1 MNKSILYIG
10 LCLFAASVP
19 TEPVASS
26 TNTGIF
32 RIFGKEKKKNK
43 KEETETSVSEYKK
56 LTGRDSVALKG
67 IANVIKKDNS
77 FYLEFPVK
85 LTGRAFLVTNRL
97 QQVPEELN
105 EAGVNKGINYE
116 NQVVTFEWC
125 KEEKKLR
132 IRQQRLTPE
141 VNSDDA
147 MAPSVTDNY
156 INPLIAALKIE
167 AIAPDS
173 STVIVKVDDLFN
185 GKQTNINDVFNNI
198 NLGTSANSDL
208 SRIVSI
214 KAFENNIVATSELT
228 TIVHE
233 GMSKVNITVVAS
245 SSFSLLPEIPMQGR
259 KENRRIGY
267 FTTNRLQYAD
277 KQQETETN
285 RYVTRWRLEP
295 SDEAA
300 YLRGELTSPKHPIVF
315 YIDPATPKQLQP
327 YIRRGILDWN
337 TAFEKAGFKNA
348 IEVKEYTDSIAAEG
362 DDMKYSVFTYAA
374 STKANAMGPSVID
387 PRTGEILEADVIW
400 WHNVVSLLREWIV
413 VQTGAVNPDVRGK
426 NIPDEMMG
434 EAARFVA
441 CHEIGHSLGLKHNMI
456 ASNAYPT
463 DSLRSATFMER
474 VNGTAASIM
483 DYARFNYV
491 AQPGDN
497 VPSTS
502 PHIGPYDELAIEWGY
517 RWFPDK
523 DKEKEELHKLL
534 KNHTEDIYRYG
545 EEQTPREAVDPR
557 SLSEDLGNDAMKS
570 ARYGIANLKR
580 IVPEIINWTTT
591 GEEGQTYKEAAQ
603 LYSGV
608 IFQWNLYLYHVMANV
623 GGMYIENT
631 EVGDGKKT
639 YTFVEKEKQKE
650 AVQFLIEE
658 AINYPAWLFDTPLSD
673 YTYILK
679 STPTGTLEQSPNVL
693 YKNALN
699 YLIWDLLDNKRMM
712 RMFENEF
719 RNGSEAFTA
728 VEMMDMLHKSIF
740 ATTIAGKK
748 TDVMTR
754 NLQKSFVDL
763 LITAAAEQEGVK
775 INKKLHDRN
784 FLLENKKLPCGYFG
798 HDTQENENESR
809 SARLIDMYSTQIN
822 RVSDALSV
830 KRGELVQILN
840 LLKTKKNSTTA
851 SDRYHYEDMI
861 LRIQTALGLAK

>member
-1 MNKSILYIG
+1 MNKTIIYIG
-10 LCLFAASVP
+10 LYLLTASVP
-19 TEPVASS
+19 TEPIVSS

-32 RIFGKEKKKNK
+32 RIFRKGQEKNK
-43 KEETETSVSEYKK
+43 KEKTETSVSEYKK
-56 LTGRDSVALKG
+56 LTGRDSVALKD

-167 AIAPDS
+167 AVAPDS
-173 STVIVKVDDLFN
+173 STVIVKVDELFN

-245 SSFSLLPEIPMQGR
+245 SSLSLLPEIPMQGR

-300 YLRGELTSPKHPIVF
+300 YMRGELTPPKHPIVF
-315 YIDPATPKQLQP
+315 YIDSATPKQLQP

-570 ARYGIANLKR
+570 AGYGIENLKR
-580 IVPEIINWTTT
+580 IVPEIMNWTTT

-631 EVGDGKKT
+631 EMGDGKKT
-639 YTFVEKEKQKE
+639 YTFVEKAKQKE

-699 YLIWDLLDNKRMM
+699 YLLWDLLDNKRMM

-728 VEMMDMLHKSIF
+728 VEMMDMLHKGIF

-784 FLLENKKLPCGYFG
+784 VLLENRQLPCGYFR
-798 HDTQENENESR
+798 HHTQEYENESR

-830 KRGELVQILN
+830 KRGELVRILD
-840 LLKTKKNSTTA
+840 LLKTRRNSREA

-861 LRIQTALGLAK
+861 LRIQTALGLTK